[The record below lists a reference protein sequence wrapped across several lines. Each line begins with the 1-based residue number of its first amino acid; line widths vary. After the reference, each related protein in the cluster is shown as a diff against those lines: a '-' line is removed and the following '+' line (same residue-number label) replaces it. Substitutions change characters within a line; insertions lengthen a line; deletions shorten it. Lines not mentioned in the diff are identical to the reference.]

1 MIIWVTIY
9 ALQQFQWMEVDGM
22 YGFQMAYVMIS
33 ITMYYASLMEEIAVG
48 LMSSKNFVHI
58 VNV

>member
-33 ITMYYASLMEEIAVG
+33 ITMCYASLMEEIAVG
-48 LMSSKNFVHI
+48 LTS
-58 VNV
+58 

>member
-33 ITMYYASLMEEIAVG
+33 ITMYYASLMEAIAVG
-48 LMSSKNFVHI
+48 LTS
-58 VNV
+58 